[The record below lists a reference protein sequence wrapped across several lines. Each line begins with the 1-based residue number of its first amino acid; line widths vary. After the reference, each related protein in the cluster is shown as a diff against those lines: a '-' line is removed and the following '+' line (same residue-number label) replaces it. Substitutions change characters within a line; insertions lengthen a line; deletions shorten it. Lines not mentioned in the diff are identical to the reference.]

1 LACKATYL
9 TCYYFNKSEDR
20 TDLGDCS
27 MIHPTRTNLLLLKE
41 KSRSVVNSIGIL
53 KARKQALIKEFL
65 SATLPFLRSREEIR
79 QSYGKALRELAVTI
93 GREGKNNIES
103 IVKVTEREFGI
114 DVVEKSIWGLR
125 YKDLLFHE
133 VAVRAPDKRG
143 YDERGTTPHLE
154 ESAALFEKLLEIM
167 LHLAEYESKLKR
179 LGEEIVRT
187 TRRIKV
193 LEEMVLPALK
203 QQVKSIAQYIGERER
218 ESFYRLK
225 RVKSI
230 LEEKKECA

>member
-1 LACKATYL
+1 
-9 TCYYFNKSEDR
+9 
-20 TDLGDCS
+20 

-65 SATLPFLRSREEIR
+65 TATLPFLRSREEIR
-79 QSYGKALRELAVTI
+79 QSYGKALRELAITV

-103 IVKVTEREFGI
+103 ITRVTEREFGI

-125 YKDLLFHE
+125 YKDILFHD

-154 ESAALFEKLLEIM
+154 ESAGLFEKLLEIM

-193 LEEMVLPALK
+193 LEEMVLPGLK
-203 QQVKSIAQYIGERER
+203 LQIKSIAQYIGERER

-225 RVKSI
+225 RVKNI
-230 LEEKKECA
+230 LEEKKDHA